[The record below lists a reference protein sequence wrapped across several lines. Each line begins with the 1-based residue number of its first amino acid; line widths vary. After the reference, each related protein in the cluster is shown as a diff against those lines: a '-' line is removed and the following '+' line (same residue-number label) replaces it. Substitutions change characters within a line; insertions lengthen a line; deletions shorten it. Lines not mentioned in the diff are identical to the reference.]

1 MRVLQEA
8 AYRIDL
14 NDIDFL
20 RRHLLVAG
28 YESLAQ
34 PYRLSKAGGF
44 RALIELASFSLVD
57 PPPVLAWPLH

>member
-1 MRVLQEA
+1 MLVPQEA

-14 NDIDFL
+14 NNIDFL
-20 RRHLLVAG
+20 HRHLFVTD
-28 YESLAQ
+28 ESLVQ

-44 RALIELASFSLVD
+44 RALTELASFSLVD